1 MARTLAPLLFATL
14 VACSSEPIETRGSA
28 APGDSAVMAVTSAV
42 MAVTAAPSSDDVRA
56 AGKGLVATYEC
67 NRCHD
72 GTGLDAVPQ
81 SKNCVGCHLDIVEGR
96 FQAPAAALAG
106 WKPHVTDLRYAP
118 SLSAAGILVK
128 PEWIERYLLA
138 PHDLRPYLQPSMP
151 RLDLDESAAKAIAA
165 YFGSRG
171 TATGR
176 APVTGD
182 IGRGRALF
190 TAKTCVTCHQFSG
203 AGTPEPS
210 ALSSATATRDRL
222 LAPDLRFA
230 RTRLVAPRV
239 PAYIRDPLSVK
250 PDAAMPKLAM
260 SEQEASD
267 LAAFVLEAP
276 LMPVPERPKPTRLPV
291 LDRAVGYDEVAEKV
305 LHKICWHCHSQ
316 PDFARGDGGPG
327 NTGGFGFKPRLLD
340 LASYESLSAGY
351 LDKKGE
357 RTSLFSPG
365 PSGEPVLLEVL
376 LARQKEE
383 RGGAASVR
391 GMPLGM
397 PSLSV
402 ESIQLVES
410 WIAQG
415 HPR

>member
-1 MARTLAPLLFATL
+1 MARLLCLLLFSTPAACGSEPTESGSSAPPAITSPGAT
-14 VACSSEPIETRGSA
+14 ATAAASSE
-28 APGDSAVMAVTSAV
+28 
-42 MAVTAAPSSDDVRA
+42 DVRA
-56 AGKGLVATYEC
+56 LGQGLVSSHEC

-72 GTGLDAVPQ
+72 GTGADAASQ
-81 SKNCVGCHLDIVEGR
+81 SKSCVTCHLDIVEGR
-96 FQAPAAALAG
+96 FKAPPAALAG
-106 WKPHVTDLRYAP
+106 WKPHVIGLRYAP
-118 SLSAAGILVK
+118 SLSAAGSFIK
-128 PEWIERYLLA
+128 PQWIERYLLE
-138 PHDLRPYLQPSMP
+138 PHDLRPYLEPSMP
-151 RLDLDESAAKAIAA
+151 RLALDELEARSIAA
-165 YFGSRG
+165 YFGSR
-171 TATGR
+171 ATPIESA
-176 APVTGD
+176 APAGD
-182 IGRGRALF
+182 IERGRALF
-190 TAKTCVTCHQFSG
+190 TSKTCATCHQFSG

-210 ALSSATATRDRL
+210 GLTAATSTRDRM

-230 RTRLVAPRV
+230 RQRLVAARV
-239 PAYIRDPLSVK
+239 PGYLRDPPSVK

-260 SEQEASD
+260 SEQDAAD

-276 LMPVPERPKPTRLPV
+276 LTPIAELPRPPRLPL
-291 LDRAVGYDEVAEKV
+291 LDRPVSYDEVADKV
-305 LHKICWHCHSQ
+305 LHKTCWHCHSQ

-351 LDKKGE
+351 LDKNGE
-357 RTSLFSPG
+357 RRSLFSPG
-365 PSGEPVLLEVL
+365 SGQDPALLEVL

-383 RGGAASVR
+383 HGGQASVR